1 MSSTKNIFVDTNVL
15 LDVLTNREPYYLA
28 SAQIWNLCEQGTLK
42 GHISVISFNNIY
54 YIARKL
60 HDKKT
65 AQQMMALLQGVF
77 HPVALDAQ
85 VISQAVG
92 SNMSGGSDF
101 EDAIQ
106 FHSAVRAKANFLI
119 TRNISHF
126 PKSAI
131 PVITP
136 KEFLAT
142 WSSKN

>member
-1 MSSTKNIFVDTNVL
+1 MNQNKSVFVDTNVL
-15 LDVLTNREPYYLA
+15 LDVLTGREPYSLA
-28 SAQIWNLCEQGTLK
+28 SAQVWNLCEQGTLK

-60 HDKKT
+60 HDKKA
-65 AQQMMALLQGVF
+65 AQQMMTLLQGVF

-85 VISQAVG
+85 VISQAIG
-92 SNMSGGSDF
+92 SNMIDF

-106 FHSAVRAKANFLI
+106 FHSAIRAKADFLI
-119 TRNISHF
+119 TRNVSHF
-126 PKSAI
+126 PESVL

-142 WSSKN
+142 WSSKR